1 MMPMTDAQHIAYRRL
16 ADVIDKCSIIQIHAH
31 AEMQPLEL
39 SAETL
44 DLIREGNEALK
55 QAQRVIERD
64 LIFPIRKVALDDEK
78 QRVLELGA
86 EVA

>member
-1 MMPMTDAQHIAYRRL
+1 MAITDAQHIAYRSL

-31 AEMQPLEL
+31 AKMQPLEL

-44 DLIREGNEALK
+44 ELIREGNEALK

-64 LIFPIRKVALDDEK
+64 LIFPKRK
-78 QRVLELGA
+78 A
-86 EVA
+86 EAA